1 MWIHIMGAYA
11 LMSQSAFPGMRA
23 ASFCPLDSIVIGR
36 TREVDTVEDKNVPRQ
51 EIDFEKKKPL
61 MGKPGRRCVRKFFD
75 GRAWRPIRS
84 GEVPNVR
91 LLSLRKSFSPYLIKT
106 N

>member
-1 MWIHIMGAYA
+1 MGAYA

-51 EIDFEKKKPL
+51 EIDFEKKNL
-61 MGKPGRRCVRKFFD
+61 
-75 GRAWRPIRS
+75 
-84 GEVPNVR
+84 
-91 LLSLRKSFSPYLIKT
+91 
-106 N
+106 